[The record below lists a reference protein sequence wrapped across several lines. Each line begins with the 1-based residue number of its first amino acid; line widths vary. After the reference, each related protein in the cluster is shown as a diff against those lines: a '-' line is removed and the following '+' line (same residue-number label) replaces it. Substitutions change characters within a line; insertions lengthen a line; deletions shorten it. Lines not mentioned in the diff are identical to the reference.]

1 MAKRAEPAQNGRD
14 QTAHQRA
21 IAIGQRFQSRMSA
34 GAVEL
39 IVEGAMLVQHAV
51 ENIGRYPPCRETG
64 HLSRS
69 G

>member
-1 MAKRAEPAQNGRD
+1 
-14 QTAHQRA
+14 
-21 IAIGQRFQSRMSA
+21 
-34 GAVEL
+34 
-39 IVEGAMLVQHAV
+39 MLVQHAV